1 MTLHYIFCWKTR
13 YCEKA
18 LVHEL
23 KFTRQVKTADFC
35 VRLKDWGGGGVG
47 VEAGEWERQC
57 IIQQTEWGFHVFN
70 HFLNNLIFLIVKILF
85 HLKLSF
91 LFFKKREINKV
102 ILYRVIKS
110 DCNCVMLHNLSQHVE
125 LFTFIFPSPSVMK
138 HLTFAFNAT
147 AENYPIKQITE
158 YNVYRI
164 DWALEIF
171 S

>member
-1 MTLHYIFCWKTR
+1 MGFSCVQSFSKQLNLLDSENSFSFKINIFI
-13 YCEKA
+13 
-18 LVHEL
+18 L
-23 KFTRQVKTADFC
+23 K
-35 VRLKDWGGGGVG
+35 
-47 VEAGEWERQC
+47 
-57 IIQQTEWGFHVFN
+57 
-70 HFLNNLIFLIVKILF
+70 
-85 HLKLSF
+85 
-91 LFFKKREINKV
+91 KKREINKV

-110 DCNCVMLHNLSQHVE
+110 DYNCVMLHNLSQHVE

>member
-1 MTLHYIFCWKTR
+1 M
-13 YCEKA
+13 
-18 LVHEL
+18 
-23 KFTRQVKTADFC
+23 
-35 VRLKDWGGGGVG
+35 
-47 VEAGEWERQC
+47 
-57 IIQQTEWGFHVFN
+57 
-70 HFLNNLIFLIVKILF
+70 KILF

-110 DCNCVMLHNLSQHVE
+110 DYNCVMLHNLSQHVE